1 MKMKNVNFICMVFR
15 LQLMKRF
22 WATKSSH
29 ETIRGTFNEELY
41 KRICEIK
48 FNEKL

>member
-1 MKMKNVNFICMVFR
+1 MVFK
-15 LQLMKRF
+15 LQRMVRF
-22 WATKSSH
+22 WTGKTTN

>member
-1 MKMKNVNFICMVFR
+1 MVFR
-15 LQLMKRF
+15 LQRMKRF
-22 WATKSSH
+22 WTTKSSH
-29 ETIRGTFNEELY
+29 EHIRGTFNEELY